1 MKKYVTPM
9 LDTQKVSFA
18 DVITLS
24 AFGSKATGSG
34 VDWDWS
40 TPVSIE
46 DGINV

>member
-1 MKKYVTPM
+1 MKKYVRPSA
-9 LDTQKVSFA
+9 DVVCVSFT

-24 AFGSKATGSG
+24 AFGSKATGTG